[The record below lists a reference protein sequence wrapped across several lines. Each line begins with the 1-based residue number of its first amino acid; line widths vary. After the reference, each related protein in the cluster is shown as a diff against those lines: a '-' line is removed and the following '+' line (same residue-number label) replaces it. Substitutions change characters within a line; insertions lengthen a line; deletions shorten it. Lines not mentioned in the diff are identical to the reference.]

1 MRYQEI
7 TSLQNPQIKALRALK
22 DKKAREEAG
31 CFMAEGYKMTCE
43 AAENARIKCVLFE
56 SAALEKWSA
65 LLQSLESQGAQLYCV
80 SEAVLKAVCEA
91 KTPQGI
97 AACVEFPKKRALGGR
112 LIVALDG
119 VQDPGNVGTII
130 RTADAAGFEGVLL
143 APGCADVYSA
153 KVLRATMGSIFRMA
167 IEQTTDFPAALADLR
182 QQGYEVISSELSG
195 SPFYGRKKSEKAVLI
210 IGNESAGVSDA
221 ASAQATQRL
230 RLPMRG
236 GAESLNAAVAAGI
249 MMYELGKELDA
260 FSQDV

>member
-7 TSLQNPQIKALRALK
+7 TSVQNPQIKALRALK

-31 CFMAEGYKMTCE
+31 CFIAEGYKMTCE
-43 AAENARIKCVLFE
+43 AAENARVRSVLFE
-56 SAALEKWSA
+56 STALEKWPQ
-65 LLQSLESQGAQLYCV
+65 LLETLAAQGAQLFCV
-80 SEAVLKAVCEA
+80 SDAVLKAVCEA
-91 KTPQGI
+91 KTPQGL
-97 AACVEFPKKRALGGR
+97 AACVDFPKKRALGGK

-153 KVLRATMGSIFRMA
+153 KVLRATMGSVFRMA
-167 IEQTTDFPAALADLR
+167 IEYTSDFPAALAQLR
-182 QQGYEVISSELSG
+182 EQGYDVLSSELSG

-210 IGNESAGVSDA
+210 IGNESVGVSDA

-249 MMYELGKELDA
+249 MIYEMAREA
-260 FSQDV
+260 